1 MNRHLAAIGTS
12 IAVLLAAAA
21 SCSSSSTEPQYNPT
35 IPNDLSATVD
45 NALFPLVPGTVWQ
58 YESVSG
64 ETNRVEVMA
73 ATRVVN
79 GVDSREVHDQVFVN
93 GELTEDTYDW
103 YAQDGTGAVWYLGE
117 DSKELDHG
125 TVTST
130 QGSWEWGTDGA
141 LPGIV
146 MPADPASQVGIG
158 YRQEYEKGVAEDWGR
173 VMKLDQS
180 VTVPFGSFTGCIV
193 TDDWNALESG
203 MEHKTYCP
211 NIGVVLETSTH
222 ERSELVDLTP

>member
-1 MNRHLAAIGTS
+1 MNPRLTAIGAAI
-12 IAVLLAAAA
+12 AMLLVAAA

-45 NALFPLVPGTVWQ
+45 NPFFPLLPGTVWE
-58 YESVSG
+58 YESPNG

-93 GELTEDTYDW
+93 GDLTEDTYDW

-125 TVTST
+125 TVITT
-130 QGSWEWGTDGA
+130 EGSWEWGKDGA
-141 LPGIV
+141 LPGVI
-146 MPADPASQVGIG
+146 MPADPASQVGVA
-158 YRQEYEKGVAEDWGR
+158 YRQEYLKGVAEDWGR
-173 VMKLDQS
+173 VVSLDQS
-180 VTVPFGSFTGCIV
+180 VTVPFGSLTGCIV
-193 TDDWNALESG
+193 TDDWNGLEG
-203 MEHKTYCP
+203 GIEHKTYCP
-211 NIGVVLETSTH
+211 NIGVVLESAPH
-222 ERSELVDLTP
+222 EKSELVNVTP

>member
-1 MNRHLAAIGTS
+1 MNRRLTAISAAIA
-12 IAVLLAAAA
+12 ILLVTAA

-45 NALFPLVPGTVWQ
+45 NPFFPLVPGMVWE
-58 YESVSG
+58 YESANG

-79 GVDSREVHDQVFVN
+79 GVDSREVHDQVFV
-93 GELTEDTYDW
+93 GADLTEDTYDW

-125 TVTST
+125 TVITT
-130 QGSWEWGTDGA
+130 AGSWEWGTNGA
-141 LPGIV
+141 LPGII
-146 MPADPASQVGIG
+146 MAADPSSQVGVG
-158 YRQEYEKGVAEDWGR
+158 YRQEYLKGVAEDWGR
-173 VMKLDQS
+173 VTMLDQS
-180 VTVPFGSFTGCIV
+180 VTVPYGTFSGCIV
-193 TDDWNALESG
+193 TDDWSGLESG

-211 NIGVVLETSTH
+211 NIGVVLESATH
-222 ERSELVDLTP
+222 ERNELVNVTP

>member
-1 MNRHLAAIGTS
+1 M
-12 IAVLLAAAA
+12 LLAIAS

-35 IPNDLSATVD
+35 IPNDLTATVD
-45 NALFPLVPGTVWQ
+45 NPLFPLVPGTVWQ
-58 YESVSG
+58 YESRNG

-93 GELTEDTYDW
+93 GDLTEDTYDW

-125 TVTST
+125 TVVTT
-130 QGSWEWGTDGA
+130 QGSWEWGVDGA
-141 LPGIV
+141 LPGIL
-146 MPADPASQVGIG
+146 MPADPASQVGVG
-158 YRQEYEKGVAEDWGR
+158 YRQEYLKGVAEDWGR

-211 NIGVVLETSTH
+211 NVGIVLETSPS

>member
-158 YRQEYEKGVAEDWGR
+158 YRQEYLKGVAEDWGR

-211 NIGVVLETSTH
+211 NVGVVLETSPS

>member
-1 MNRHLAAIGTS
+1 MNRHLAAIGA
-12 IAVLLAAAA
+12 AVAILLTAAA

-35 IPNDLSATVD
+35 IPNDLSPTVD

-73 ATRVVN
+73 AIRVVN

-125 TVTST
+125 IVTST

-158 YRQEYEKGVAEDWGR
+158 YRQEYLKGVAEDWGR
-173 VMKLDQS
+173 VMKLDQT

-211 NIGVVLETSTH
+211 NVGVVLETSPS

>member
-1 MNRHLAAIGTS
+1 MNRHLAAIGV
-12 IAVLLAAAA
+12 AVAILLTAAA

-35 IPNDLSATVD
+35 IPNDLSPTVD

-103 YAQDGTGAVWYLGE
+103 YAQDGTGAVCYLGE

-158 YRQEYEKGVAEDWGR
+158 YRQEYLKGVAEDWGR

-211 NIGVVLETSTH
+211 NVGVVLETSPS

>member
-1 MNRHLAAIGTS
+1 MEVTAAI
-12 IAVLLAAAA
+12 
-21 SCSSSSTEPQYNPT
+21 
-35 IPNDLSATVD
+35 
-45 NALFPLVPGTVWQ
+45 
-58 YESVSG
+58 
-64 ETNRVEVMA
+64 
-73 ATRVVN
+73 RVVN
-79 GVDSREVHDQVFVN
+79 GVDSREVHDQVFVS

-130 QGSWEWGTDGA
+130 QGSWEWGKDGA

-203 MEHKTYCP
+203 LEHKTYCP
-211 NIGVVLETSTH
+211 NSGVVLERPPTK
-222 ERSELVDLTP
+222 SELVDRRTVALGSAAVWHHETARWVFSQHLVTGLPTNSLNRLSSHCRPQDVWPLPLLTDRAPNPV

>member
-1 MNRHLAAIGTS
+1 MNRRLATIGAVVAILLVA
-12 IAVLLAAAA
+12 AV

-35 IPNDLSATVD
+35 IPNDLSSTVD
-45 NALFPLVPGTVWQ
+45 NPFFPLVPGTVWQ
-58 YESVSG
+58 YESVSQ

-73 ATRVVN
+73 VTRVVN
-79 GVDSREVHDQVFVN
+79 GVESREVHDQVFVN

-117 DSKELDHG
+117 DSKELEHG
-125 TVTST
+125 TVIST
-130 QGSWEWGTDGA
+130 EGSWEWGKDGA
-141 LPGIV
+141 LPGII
-146 MPADPASQVGIG
+146 MSADPASQVGIA
-158 YRQEYEKGVAEDWGR
+158 YRQEYLKGVAEDWGR
-173 VMKLDQS
+173 VTKLDQS

-203 MEHKTYCP
+203 LEHKMYCP

>member
-64 ETNRVEVMA
+64 ETNMVEVMA

-158 YRQEYEKGVAEDWGR
+158 YRQEYLKGVAEDWGR

-211 NIGVVLETSTH
+211 NVGVILETSTH

>member
-158 YRQEYEKGVAEDWGR
+158 YRQEYLKGVAEDWGR
-173 VMKLDQS
+173 VMKLDQC

>member
-1 MNRHLAAIGTS
+1 MNRRLTAIGAAIAT
-12 IAVLLAAAA
+12 LLAAAA

-45 NALFPLVPGTVWQ
+45 NPFFPLVPGTVWE
-58 YESVSG
+58 YESSNG

-79 GVDSREVHDQVFVN
+79 GVDSREVHDQVLVN
-93 GELTEDTYDW
+93 GDLTEDTYDW

-125 TVTST
+125 TVIST
-130 QGSWEWGTDGA
+130 EGSWEWAKDGA
-141 LPGIV
+141 LPGII
-146 MPADPASQVGIG
+146 MPADPASQVGVA
-158 YRQEYEKGVAEDWGR
+158 YRQEYLKGVAEDWGR
-173 VMKLDQS
+173 VTKLDES

-193 TDDWNALESG
+193 TDDWNGLESG
-203 MEHKTYCP
+203 LEHKTYCP
-211 NIGVVLETSTH
+211 NVGVVLETASH